1 VFSRFLVVGFFMKID
16 DEDDMLIKEED
27 EENISY

>member
-1 VFSRFLVVGFFMKID
+1 MFSRFLVVGFFMKID